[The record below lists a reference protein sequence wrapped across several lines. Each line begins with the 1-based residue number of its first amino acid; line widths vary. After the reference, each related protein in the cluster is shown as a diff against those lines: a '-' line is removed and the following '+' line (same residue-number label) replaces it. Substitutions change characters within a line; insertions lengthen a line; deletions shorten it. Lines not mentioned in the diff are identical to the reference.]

1 MAGTVAVVNV
11 NGTVIWMVVGEE
23 AQAVIAADSVATEL
37 TVALVVPVPPKGRL
51 PPPPDGGTAK
61 GVRTSVMLVIAEPLV
76 TTVAIGISAET
87 KAVVFTAGTQLDDV
101 FR

>member
-1 MAGTVAVVNV
+1 MVNV

-51 PPPPDGGTAK
+51 PPPPQVSVLPSRE
-61 GVRTSVMLVIAEPLV
+61 GVQVHPEP
-76 TTVAIGISAET
+76 AINGE
-87 KAVVFTAGTQLDDV
+87 LEW
-101 FR
+101 